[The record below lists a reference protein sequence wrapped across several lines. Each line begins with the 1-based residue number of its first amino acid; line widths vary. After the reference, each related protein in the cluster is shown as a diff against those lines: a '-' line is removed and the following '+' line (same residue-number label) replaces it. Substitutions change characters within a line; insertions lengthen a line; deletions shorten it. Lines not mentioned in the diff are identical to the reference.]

1 MRSRKAWLGLA
12 VPLAALAIAM
22 VPAAA
27 QVAAPA
33 ATTAAG
39 PTGGYARLGTIMIP
53 GKPLLTYD
61 LSFVDPVLR
70 QYYLA
75 DRTNAGIDVID
86 TVSNRFIMRV
96 VGNSRIGTF
105 AGQQA
110 SNDVSG
116 PNGVTSAGLG
126 RVWAGDGDSTI
137 KVIDILDGTVVKTI
151 STGGTARVDSLVQD
165 PKRHVILAVNDVDS
179 PPFVTLLSSR
189 TGDERVLAR
198 ITFDNATNGIESVVY
213 NPRNNLFYVNLP
225 QLGPDQTMGGVAVID
240 PVTATVVTTFPV
252 SNCQPT
258 GLALGPRRNLLLG
271 CAQSNTDVP
280 VTLATQVIDDF
291 SGAVTA
297 TIPQVGGSDQA
308 VYDPDAMVYFLAAR
322 YQVGGSVLGIIDG
335 RTSAFIGTV
344 PTGKGSHSVAVDAVT
359 NHAYVAEPASATDIA
374 CLHGCVAVFGKP

>member
-1 MRSRKAWLGLA
+1 MRSRKAWLSLT
-12 VPLAALAIAM
+12 VPLAALAFAM

-33 ATTAAG
+33 AVG
-39 PTGGYARLGTIMIP
+39 PTGGYARLRTIMLP
-53 GKPLLTYD
+53 GNPLLTYD

-75 DRTNAGIDVID
+75 DRSNAGIDVID
-86 TVSNRFIMRV
+86 TVSNRFVMRV
-96 VGNSRIGTF
+96 TGNPRVGTF
-105 AGQQA
+105 AGQKA

-151 STGGTARVDSLVQD
+151 STGGTARVDSVVLD
-165 PKRHVILAVNDVDS
+165 PRRQVILAVNDADS

-189 TGDERVLAR
+189 AGDERVLAR
-198 ITFDNATNGIESVVY
+198 ITFDTATNGIESAVY
-213 NPRNNLFYVNLP
+213 NPRNGLFYLNLP

-240 PVTATVVTTFPV
+240 PVTAKVVTTFPV

-297 TIPQVGGSDQA
+297 VIPQVGGSDQVA
-308 VYDPDAMVYFLAAR
+308 YDPNAKLYFLAAR

-335 RTSAFIGTV
+335 RTSTFVGTV
-344 PTGKGSHSVAVDAVT
+344 PTGKGSHSVAVDAAT
-359 NHAYVAEPASATDIA
+359 NHAFVAEPASTTDVA
-374 CLHGCVAVFGKP
+374 CLRGCVAVFGKP

>member
-1 MRSRKAWLGLA
+1 MNSRRNWLGLT
-12 VPLAALAIAM
+12 VPLAALL
-22 VPAAA
+22 AAVMPGTA
-27 QVAAPA
+27 GAAGAP
-33 ATTAAG
+33 AG
-39 PTGGYARLGTIMIP
+39 PTGGYARLTTVMIP

-75 DRTNAGIDVID
+75 DRSNAGIDVID
-86 TVSNRFIMRV
+86 TVSNRFVLRV
-96 VGNSRIGTF
+96 MGDRKSGTF

-116 PNGVTSAGLG
+116 PNGVTSAGFG

-151 STGGTARVDSLVQD
+151 STGGTARVDSLVED
-165 PKRHVILAVNDVDS
+165 PKRQVILAVNDVDS

-189 TGDERVLAR
+189 TGDERVIAR
-198 ITFDNATNGIESVVY
+198 ITFDNATNGIEGVVY

-240 PVTATVVTTFPV
+240 PVTAKIVTTFPV

-297 TIPQVGGSDQA
+297 TIPQVGGTDQA
-308 VYDPDAMVYFLAAR
+308 VYDPNAMLYFLAAR
-322 YQVGGSVLGIIDG
+322 YQVGGAVLGIIDG
-335 RTSAFIGTV
+335 RTSAFVGSVATA
-344 PTGKGSHSVAVDAVT
+344 KGSHSVAVDPIDDRV
-359 NHAYVAEPASATDIA
+359 YVAEPATASNLA
-374 CLHGCVAVFGKP
+374 CLHGCVAVFGKK

>member
-1 MRSRKAWLGLA
+1 MGMGSRRVLLRLTM
-12 VPLAALAIAM
+12 PMAALAAAM

-33 ATTAAG
+33 AAAG
-39 PTGGYARLGTIMIP
+39 PTGGYARLETIMIP

-61 LSFVDPVLR
+61 LSFVDPVRR

-86 TVSNRFIMRV
+86 TATDRFVLRV
-96 VGNSRIGTF
+96 VGDPRVGTF
-105 AGQQA
+105 VGQLA
-110 SNDVSG
+110 DSDYSG
-116 PNGVTSAGLG
+116 PNGVSSAGVG
-126 RVWAGDGDSTI
+126 RVWAGDGNSTI
-137 KVIDILDGTVVKTI
+137 KVIDIDAGTVVTTI
-151 STGGTARVDSLVQD
+151 STGGTARVDSLALD
-165 PKRHVILAVNDVDS
+165 PGRHVMLAVNDADS

-198 ITFDNATNGIESVVY
+198 ITFDNATNGIEGVVF
-213 NPRNNLFYVNLP
+213 NPRNHLFYVNLP

-297 TIPQVGGSDQA
+297 TIPQVGGTDQA
-308 VYDPDAMVYFLAAR
+308 TYDPNAMVYFLAAR
-322 YQVGGSVLGIIDG
+322 FQVGGSALGIIDG
-335 RTSAFIGTV
+335 RTSAFLGTV
-344 PTGKGSHSVAVDAVT
+344 PTGKGSHSVAVDPAS
-359 NHAYVAEPASATDIA
+359 NHAYVAEPANATDVA
-374 CLHGCVAVFGKP
+374 CLHGCVAVFGTP